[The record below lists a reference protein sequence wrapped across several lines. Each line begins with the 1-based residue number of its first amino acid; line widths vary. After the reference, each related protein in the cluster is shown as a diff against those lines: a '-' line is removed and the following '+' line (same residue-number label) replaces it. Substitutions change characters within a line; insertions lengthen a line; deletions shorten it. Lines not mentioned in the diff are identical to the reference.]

1 MILHT
6 LMSSPFKIDLI
17 LFNQSILKKDA
28 LVVLQDGVLFS
39 IKNNFLLKTFIFKTK
54 KLYVLKN
61 DLNIRGIL
69 DSKVSNL
76 FFSIEYLD
84 FVVLTEIY
92 SKQMVW

>member
-17 LFNQSILKKDA
+17 LFNQSLLKKDA

-39 IKNNFLLKTFIFKTK
+39 IKNNFLLKKFIFKTK

-61 DLNIRGIL
+61 DLKIRGIL
-69 DSKVSNL
+69 DEKVSNL
-76 FFSIEYLD
+76 FFLIGYLD